1 MGTKKVLSLLTCI
14 AMIFCTLTFVV
25 SAGLPINGNKID
37 IDDKAV
43 GPYTLQN
50 LEVYLQGSYEPVS
63 IIAAE
68 QNDTT
73 IDIVL
78 SPDTDMSAKLQA
90 GFSGS
95 GQGMLQHSGNT
106 CTLSDG
112 KGQMT
117 CSVLVRMGPQPVA
130 SVNYTINFAIDG
142 PSGPAVKFTENLSDT
157 ELKYVKGKPASPLSV
172 FAEYTGGETES
183 DITYQWYKSAEKS
196 TDNGE
201 IIDGADRGSYTPQT
215 DEIGTIYYYVIA
227 SCDGLTAISKIATVT
242 VQEPSLK
249 VLTNLG
255 DAEIKYFVGKQ
266 ANALTFDAE
275 YTGITDSDVVYKWYK
290 STEKNAENGEVID
303 GANENSFTPQ
313 TEEIGTVYYYATAS
327 CEGITVTSNIATVTV
342 TEMPVLSVLDNV
354 IDITDRTIYTFS
366 NRYYANVTSIKI
378 DGAVV
383 EKASED
389 GTTVN
394 VVLDG
399 TTDPYA
405 EISVEFGTALN
416 RCTMSGHTEK
426 VTLENGRA
434 QLVMTL
440 TGAYAGSLKGS
451 VTYTLNFTLGKAPE
465 VVPERIADAD
475 SKETYNGVSVDINL
489 SDYFKLAKYYY
500 LVDGEEKTPI
510 EGNKY
515 TFCADEGGIYT
526 LVFAASNDTGDC
538 PDFVTVTVEVT
549 EIKSGL
555 WLNIIT
561 SNGSVNFVKFADAE
575 GKDID
580 GLTASLKDENIAV
593 TVPRNYNIN
602 GKIVATFDL
611 TQKDGLP
618 KLSTSNSFNSSNDTK
633 VYTTT
638 LSLGKGKAT
647 MYLYN
652 AHPKASSNNYTTYTI
667 SYAVKNETPTISE
680 SQSELVMAEIV
691 AGESFTLDLSPI
703 FTDSDGDKLSYSVKI
718 NGNDAVTADKNF
730 SFTPSLGGIY
740 ELEFFANDFIS
751 TSQESYKVTLAVTNS
766 DVTYNMTVLVPDET
780 DPSFYITCGHTED
793 GTDSLGD
800 ELSFV
805 KGDSD
810 GGYTAYSVSVPENIS
825 EISVR
830 DEDFGGMS
838 FPASADSKIQ
848 LQKVQTKIFDLGDR
862 EISGTVSVSYGG
874 YTAVGVNG
882 SFLLLPENEYTFTA
896 VPENA
901 SAFNSASEK
910 LTLTQDTSTVCIKVS
925 YKNPKTVITT
935 TGAEAALFKF
945 ENNYYV
951 HTPIKPL
958 ATVDNGDGTSTH
970 YFAADGNLSYRV
982 SMDGRITKAGY
993 LLMGNSVKVLHTE
1006 DDAKPSDRVD
1016 YADTGTDASS
1026 VADDSLLLNIN
1037 RDNHLSLNV
1046 DETKTVKA
1054 YRAWEIINNYLNHII
1069 MPDFHFNIVSGDDVV
1084 SISPYEN
1091 QPMTNGS
1098 GNWCTLTAIGEGT
1111 AVIEVTYDA
1120 IEISGGSYDGFYG
1133 ATDEAR
1139 TGLFVVTVGENTPDV
1154 DFGIDSKTSA
1164 GSIAYREE
1172 NAKPFDSELDTLY
1185 FFGDSGELKLS
1196 PSSEDGSISELA
1208 VSHDKGETYIA
1219 VDSTDGV
1226 YTAPI
1231 VSGNNIIRVTTDN
1244 GTAYKIIRGDKIELF
1259 VKNITHPGKPLSAGD
1274 KISLKL
1280 IGVHTP
1286 IPKLSGTYNPGYSG
1300 NTDGES
1306 KVHIR
1311 YTFDGQE
1318 IKSPGVQY
1326 DFSLNGTEIELTVP
1340 IDAENT
1346 DFTLTDGYI
1355 GVGVIGVE
1363 GFSDDGNSH
1372 RNIPDSGST
1381 MRDNNKTTFTTRS
1394 ILPDITVKIG
1404 TLPSG
1409 NTSPFIREN
1418 APRTA
1423 SLTLGKTYALSM
1435 SKVFSDRDGD
1445 SLTYTAKIGDGQEKT
1460 VDDGYFTFTPEDVG
1474 EYIITFIANDG
1485 FSESDIHT
1493 LSLSVKQKSGGESG
1507 SSTPEW
1513 DIHDDEIDGYVKISF
1528 TDKGKRV
1535 KDETNVTYPKA
1546 LGTIIA
1552 SKKVPFGKGDTVA
1565 DVTLRLLDSL
1575 GYTYQHTGT
1584 TKNGFYLASIGGFT
1598 HKGIDYDSFGEFDA
1612 GSGSGWMIT
1621 LNEEFIKYGASD
1633 FEVENGDVI
1642 KWQYTCQL
1650 GKDIGDSYYQGS
1662 SSIGNDKADDENT
1675 KEKEESEEPTEE
1687 KTEESERNEF
1697 SETTFS
1703 DVKSDDWY
1711 YEAVKY
1717 GYENG
1722 LMQGTEKGFEPN
1734 GKMTRA
1740 MLVTVL
1746 YRLEKSELTDGENP
1760 FTDVEDGTWY
1770 TNAVIWAKENG
1781 IVNGITETEFAPNDN
1796 ITREQTVTIF
1806 YRYAKYKGYNVKAV
1820 ADLSEFSDSDRIS
1833 TFALD
1838 AFKWVVASGII
1849 NGTSEN
1855 MLSPEDGATRA
1866 QLAAILMRAATKECT
1881 E

>member
-1 MGTKKVLSLLTCI
+1 MHTKKIFSLLLCI
-14 AMIFCTLTFVV
+14 AMIFCILPFAV
-25 SAGLPINGNKID
+25 SAELPINGNKID

-50 LEVYLQGSYEPVS
+50 LEVYLQGSYAPVS
-63 IIAAE
+63 IVSAV

-78 SPDTDMSAKLQA
+78 SQDTDMSAKLQA

-117 CSVLVRMGPQPVA
+117 YSVLVRMGPQPVA
-130 SVNYTINFAIDG
+130 SVSYSINFTTEG
-142 PSGPAVKFTENLSDT
+142 PSEPAVKFTENLSDT

-172 FAEYTGGETES
+172 SAEFAGGETES
-183 DITYQWYKSAEKS
+183 NITYQWYKSAEKS
-196 TDNGE
+196 TENGE
-201 IIDGADRGSYTPQT
+201 VIEGADRGSYTPPT
-215 DEIGTIYYYVIA
+215 DEIGTTYYYVIA
-227 SCDGLTAISKIATVT
+227 TCEGLSATSKIATVT

-255 DAEIKYFVGKQ
+255 DAEIKYIVGKQ
-266 ANALTFDAE
+266 ANALIFDAE
-275 YTGITDSDVVYKWYK
+275 YTGVTDDEVEYTWYK
-290 STEKNAENGEVID
+290 STEKSTENGEVID
-303 GANENSFTPQ
+303 GANENSFTPN
-313 TEEIGTVYYYATAS
+313 TEKTGTVYYYATAS
-327 CEGITVTSNIATVTV
+327 CEGITVTSNITTVTV
-342 TEMPVLSVLDNV
+342 TEIPVLPVSDNI
-354 IDITDRTIYTFS
+354 IDITDRTVYSFGS
-366 NRYYANVTSIKI
+366 RYYAKATNIKT
-378 DGAVV
+378 DGAVI
-383 EKASED
+383 EKATED

-394 VVLDG
+394 ILLDG

-405 EISVEFGTALN
+405 EISVEFGTSLN
-416 RCTMSGHTEK
+416 RCTMSGHTGK
-426 VTLENGRA
+426 VTLDNGQA

-440 TGAYAGSLKGS
+440 TGTYAGALKGS
-451 VTYTLNFTLGKAPE
+451 VTYTLNFTLGEAPE
-465 VVPERIADAD
+465 VVPERIVESD
-475 SKETYNGVSVDINL
+475 SKETYNCVEVDINL
-489 SDYFKLAKYYY
+489 GDYFRLAKYYY
-500 LVDGEEKTPI
+500 LVNGEEKIPI
-510 EGNKY
+510 EGNSY
-515 TFCADEGGIYT
+515 TFKTDEGGTYT

-555 WLNIIT
+555 WLGIET
-561 SNGSVNFVKFADAE
+561 SNGSVNFVKFSDAD
-575 GKDID
+575 GQDIEE
-580 GLTASLKDENIAV
+580 LTALLEDKNISV
-593 TVPRNYNIN
+593 TVPRSYDIN
-602 GKIVATFDL
+602 GKILATFDL
-611 TQKDGLP
+611 TQNEGLP

-652 AHPKASSNNYTTYTI
+652 AHPKATSNNYTTYTI
-667 SYAVKNETPTISE
+667 SYAVKNEIPILSE
-680 SQSELVMAEIV
+680 SQSEVKTAEIV
-691 AGESFTLDLSPI
+691 AGESFTLDLLPI
-703 FTDSDGDKLSYSVKI
+703 FTDSDGDELTYSVKI

-730 SFTPSLGGIY
+730 SLAPALGGTY
-740 ELEFFANDFIS
+740 ELEFFASDFIS
-751 TSQESYKVTLAVTNS
+751 TSQESYKVLLSVTNS

-780 DPSFYITCGHTED
+780 EPSFYITCGHTED

-848 LQKVQTKIFDLGDR
+848 LQKVQTKILDLGDR

-874 YTAVGVNG
+874 HTAVGVNG
-882 SFLLLPENEYTFTA
+882 NFLLVPENEYTFTA
-896 VPENA
+896 VPENT

-910 LTLTQDTSTVCIKVS
+910 LTLTQDTSNVFVKVS

-935 TGAEAALFKF
+935 TGAKAALFKY

-951 HTPIKPL
+951 HTEIEPL

-1016 YADTGTDASS
+1016 YSIAGTNASA

-1046 DETKTVKA
+1046 GETKTVKA
-1054 YRAWEIINNYLNHII
+1054 YRAWEIINNHLNHII
-1069 MPDFHFNIVSGDDVV
+1069 MPDFHFNIISGDDVV

-1091 QPMTNGS
+1091 QPKTNGD
-1098 GNWCTLTAIGEGT
+1098 GNWCKLSAIGKGT

-1133 ATDEAR
+1133 ASDEAR
-1139 TGLFVVTVGENTPDV
+1139 TGLFVVTVGENTPNV
-1154 DFGIDSKTSA
+1154 NFGIDCKTSA
-1164 GSIAYREE
+1164 GSTTYSKE

-1196 PSSEDGSISELA
+1196 PSSEDGNITEVA
-1208 VSHDKGETYIA
+1208 VSHDKGKTYTIIN
-1219 VDSTDGV
+1219 SSDGV

-1231 VSGNNIIRVTTDN
+1231 FSGNNIIRVTTDN
-1244 GTAYKIIRGDKIELF
+1244 GIAYKIVRGDKTELF
-1259 VKNITHPGKPLSAGD
+1259 IKNITHPGKPLSAGD
-1274 KISLKL
+1274 KISIKL
-1280 IGVHTP
+1280 EGLHTP
-1286 IPKLSGTYNPGYSG
+1286 IPKISGTYNPGYSG
-1300 NTDGES
+1300 NTDGDS

-1311 YTFDGQE
+1311 YTFEEQE
-1318 IKSPGVQY
+1318 LKSRGVQY
-1326 DFSLNGTEIELTVP
+1326 DFSLNGTEFEFTIPE
-1340 IDAENT
+1340 DATET
-1346 DFTLTDGYI
+1346 EFTITDGYI

-1363 GFSDDGNSH
+1363 GFSDDGDSH
-1372 RNIPDSGST
+1372 RNIPDAGCGT
-1381 MRDNNKTTFTTRS
+1381 RDNKTTFTTRS

-1423 SLTLGKTYALSM
+1423 SLTIGKTYALSM
-1435 SKVFSDRDGD
+1435 SKIFSDRDGD
-1445 SLTYTAKIGDGQEKT
+1445 SLTYTAKVGDGDEKD
-1460 VDDGYFTFTPEDVG
+1460 VEDGYFTFTPEDVG

-1485 FSESDIHT
+1485 FSESAIHL
-1493 LSLSVKQKSGGESG
+1493 LSLSVKQKSQDGSG

-1513 DIHDDEIDGYVKISF
+1513 DIHDDEIDGYVYISF

-1546 LGTIIA
+1546 LGTIIS
-1552 SKKVPFGKGDTVA
+1552 SKRVPFTKGDTVA
-1565 DVTLRLLDSL
+1565 DVTLRLLDCL

-1584 TKNGFYLASIGGFT
+1584 TQSGFYLASIGGFT

-1612 GSGSGWMIT
+1612 GAGSGWMIT

-1650 GKDIGDSYYQGS
+1650 GEDIGDSYYQGS
-1662 SSIGNDKADDENT
+1662 SSSGNDKTDDENNE
-1675 KEKEESEEPTEE
+1675 EKEEPEEPTEE
-1687 KTEESERNEF
+1687 KTEESERKEF

-1722 LMQGTEKGFEPN
+1722 LMQGTDNGFEPD

-1746 YRLEKSELTDGENP
+1746 YRLEKAELTDGENP

-1770 TNAVIWAKENG
+1770 TNAVIWAKETR
-1781 IVNGITETEFAPNDN
+1781 IVTGVTETEFAPNDN
-1796 ITREQTVTIF
+1796 ITREQTVTIL
-1806 YRYAKYKGYNVKAV
+1806 YRYAKYKGYDVEV
-1820 ADLSEFSDSDRIS
+1820 SGELSKFSDMDEIS
-1833 TFALD
+1833 SFAFD
-1838 AFKWVVASGII
+1838 AFRWAIESGII

-1855 MLSPEDGATRA
+1855 TLSPKDGATRA
-1866 QLAAILMRAATKECT
+1866 QLAAILMRFCEREWTK
-1881 E
+1881 